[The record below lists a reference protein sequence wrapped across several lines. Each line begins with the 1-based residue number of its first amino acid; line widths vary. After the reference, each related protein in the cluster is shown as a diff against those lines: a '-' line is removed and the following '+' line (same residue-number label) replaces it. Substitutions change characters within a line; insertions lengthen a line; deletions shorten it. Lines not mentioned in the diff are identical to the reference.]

1 METKTR
7 AGDANEF
14 CLVLTPTSGA
24 SVRASAAVMER
35 FTMLAEGTR
44 RDLATVVAELVQS
57 SVDHGPGRP
66 ITVTVALGDDAIHGE
81 VSDQGNPIVA
91 PPSPTQ
97 RTAKAVALP
106 CSTGSRRAG
115 RSMRAAPTSGSRCR
129 WLAEDPTASQTPG
142 LSCAISSSATS

>member
-7 AGDANEF
+7 AADANEF

-44 RDLATVVAELVQS
+44 GDLATVVAELVQS

-91 PPSPTQ
+91 PAIAYAENGEGSGPALLDRLTSSW
-97 RTAKAVALP
+97 AVHEG
-106 CSTGSRRAG
+106 STDVRFE
-115 RSMRAAPTSGSRCR
+115 MP
-129 WLAEDPTASQTPG
+129 LAR
-142 LSCAISSSATS
+142 